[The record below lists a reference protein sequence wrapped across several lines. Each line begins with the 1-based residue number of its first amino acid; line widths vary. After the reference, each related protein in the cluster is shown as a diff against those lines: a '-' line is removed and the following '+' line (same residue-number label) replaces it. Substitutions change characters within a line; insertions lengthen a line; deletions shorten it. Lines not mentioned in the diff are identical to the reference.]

1 METNNQNNI
10 ENNVQETTGTYKDL
24 EKTDAPREGK
34 RLGVWGNMWG
44 ILTDQ
49 VELIAYIDERIDS
62 RATVLIDEKI
72 AAIADTDIDEAFKQD
87 AVEENTE
94 NTTEQQTLSDEQ
106 DVEVQSV
113 RSKQLIQSSRKKRI
127 VVVS

>member
-10 ENNVQETTGTYKDL
+10 ENNIQETTGTYKDL

-34 RLGVWGNMWG
+34 RLGVWGSMWG

-49 VELIAYIDERIDS
+49 VELIAYIDERIDN
-62 RATVLIDEKI
+62 RATALIDEKI
-72 AAIADTDIDEAFKQD
+72 AAIADADIDEAFKQNV
-87 AVEENTE
+87 VEENTE

-106 DVEVQSV
+106 TVEVQPVKSN
-113 RSKQLIQSSRKKRI
+113 QLIQSSRKKRI

>member
-34 RLGVWGNMWG
+34 RLGVWGSMWG

-72 AAIADTDIDEAFKQD
+72 AAIADTDIDEVFKQD
-87 AVEENTE
+87 AVEENTV

-106 DVEVQSV
+106 DVEVQPV
-113 RSKQLIQSSRKKRI
+113 RSKQLIQSPRKKRI

>member
-10 ENNVQETTGTYKDL
+10 ENNIQETTGTYKDL
-24 EKTDAPREGK
+24 EKKDALRKGK
-34 RLGVWGNMWG
+34 RLGVWGSMWG

-62 RATVLIDEKI
+62 RATALIDEKI
-72 AAIADTDIDEAFKQD
+72 AAIADADIDEAFKQNV
-87 AVEENTE
+87 VEENTE
-94 NTTEQQTLSDEQ
+94 NTAEQQTLSNEQ
-106 DVEVQSV
+106 TVEVQPV
-113 RSKQLIQSSRKKRI
+113 RSNQLMQSSRKKRI

>member
-10 ENNVQETTGTYKDL
+10 EKNVQETTGTYKDL

-34 RLGVWGNMWG
+34 RLGVWGSMWG

-49 VELIAYIDERIDS
+49 VELIAYIDERIDT
-62 RATVLIDEKI
+62 RASALIDKKVV
-72 AAIADTDIDEAFKQD
+72 AIANADIDEAFKQNV
-87 AVEENTE
+87 VEENTV
-94 NTTEQQTLSDEQ
+94 NTTEQTTSDEQ
-106 DVEVQSV
+106 DVEVQHV
-113 RSKQLIQSSRKKRI
+113 RSNQLIQSTRKKRI